1 MLALVV
7 IAKFA
12 SDSVIPPTPEAIILI
27 ETSSFPIL
35 AREVFI
41 ASAVPAT
48 SVLIIRFKNFIEAWP
63 IDSNISPMLSS
74 FCLICFF
81 SFCLLSLK
89 SITSL
94 AAFSF
99 LTTWKELP
107 AFGAV
112 SRPSTSTADDGP
124 ACLIFSPDEFVIAFT
139 FPIDIS
145 LITTSPTFKQPF

>member
-35 AREVFI
+35 AREAFI

-48 SVLIIRFKNFIEAWP
+48 SVLIIKFRNFIEAWP

-81 SFCLLSLK
+81 SFCLLSL
-89 SITSL
+89 
-94 AAFSF
+94 
-99 LTTWKELP
+99 
-107 AFGAV
+107 
-112 SRPSTSTADDGP
+112 
-124 ACLIFSPDEFVIAFT
+124 
-139 FPIDIS
+139 
-145 LITTSPTFKQPF
+145 